1 MEAKKLA
8 SDCIKIYGDWVFDY
22 VAGIGY
28 EVASS
33 SSELQFIPRFW
44 VSKYNSDDSLPEG
57 CIEITGDEYG
67 YSCKGSVPFGV
78 IRKSIE
84 VMQAKGR

>member
-22 VAGIGY
+22 VAGVGY
-28 EVASS
+28 EVGVGSA
-33 SSELQFIPRFW
+33 EMQFIPRFW
-44 VSKYNSDDSLPEG
+44 VSKQESGESLPDG

-84 VMQAKGR
+84 VMQAKGQ

>member
-22 VAGIGY
+22 VAGVGY
-28 EVASS
+28 EVGVGSA
-33 SSELQFIPRFW
+33 EMQFIPRFW
-44 VSKYNSDDSLPEG
+44 VTKHNSGDRLPDD
-57 CIEITGDEYG
+57 CVEITGDEYG

-84 VMQAKGR
+84 VMQAKER

>member
-8 SDCIKIYGDWVFDY
+8 SDCIKIYGDWMFDY
-22 VAGIGY
+22 VAGVGY
-28 EVASS
+28 EVSGGSA
-33 SSELQFIPRFW
+33 ELQFIPRFW
-44 VSKYNSDDSLPEG
+44 VSKQESGESLPDG
-57 CIEITGDEYG
+57 CIEITGDG

>member
-8 SDCIKIYGDWVFDY
+8 SDCIKIYGDWMFDY

-28 EVASS
+28 EVSRNNI
-33 SSELQFIPRFW
+33 ELQFIPRFW
-44 VSKYNSDDSLPEG
+44 VSKYESGESLPDG